1 MLGRVRVIPSFKSRM
16 IPNLISAQQIAEDSA
31 RQTIERYIE
40 ERHLETSFG
49 GLLRSFD
56 LQTVDLICKLIRQLA
71 PSGNALKGLIGL
83 ADEIALRDGKS
94 LKDIFSDEELLE
106 ILGTEIL
113 GRKDKLARIRDYLEL
128 IRYPE
133 RSELE
138 GKVARLTRELKAEF
152 NLKLILPDEL
162 EGDAIEIKV
171 SSRGPEELRGIAER
185 ITELS
190 KSTKLRELFSIL
202 KGEL

>member
-1 MLGRVRVIPSFKSRM
+1 M
-16 IPNLISAQQIAEDSA
+16 IPNLIPAQQAAEDSA

-40 ERHLETSFG
+40 DRHLETYFAS
-49 GLLRSFD
+49 LLRSFD
-56 LQTVDLICKLIRQLA
+56 LQTLDLVCKLIGQLA
-71 PSGNALKGLIGL
+71 PSGNALKGLISL

-106 ILGTEIL
+106 ILGAEKL

-138 GKVARLTRELKAEF
+138 GRVARITRELKAEF
-152 NLKLILPDEL
+152 NLKIVLPEEL
-162 EGDAIEIKV
+162 EGDTIEIKV
-171 SSRGPEELRGIAER
+171 SARGPDELRSIAGR
-185 ITELS
+185 IASLS
-190 KSTKLRELFSIL
+190 ESGQLKELFSIL